1 VTRAQLATDFSAS
14 TTIVK
19 RTCGNRGDFFHF
31 HISYLVFM
39 NFALDQG
46 KIHEYGS
53 VKLMATNA
61 ARGLATALAPLAALL
76 GRLATLAGLAPATTL
91 LPVLILL
98 FTTKP
103 KKGPN

>member
-1 VTRAQLATDFSAS
+1 
-14 TTIVK
+14 
-19 RTCGNRGDFFHF
+19 
-31 HISYLVFM
+31 
-39 NFALDQG
+39 
-46 KIHEYGS
+46 
-53 VKLMATNA
+53 MATNA